1 MFIES
6 INQRDMKERCVNI
19 IKKILLT
26 FFVCMGLAFAIAI
39 VLAFTSIPFYAHFN
53 LGKNPDGIEI
63 TEDFKPE
70 RVVMF
75 GGAGMPSPDNLMR
88 LYHTS
93 MWANHFD
100 VPVILVHPE
109 DSICQSEMSRVLRN
123 DGVYNIY
130 FMMKGTNTRSQSLE
144 LKESYPELIDSPLL
158 VVTSTE
164 HVNRT
169 IKCLKKVGF
178 TNVIGMPAQEA
189 TVDFNLSLEN
199 QKLGGNRLPSVEN
212 TNIRYTFYNYLK
224 LEIICMREYIAL
236 AYYRLKNWI

>member
-1 MFIES
+1 MG
-6 INQRDMKERCVNI
+6 I
-19 IKKILLT
+19 IFT
-26 FFVCMGLAFAIAI
+26 VAI
-39 VLAFTSIPFYAHFN
+39 VLAFTSVPFYAHFN
-53 LGKNPDGIEI
+53 LGKNPDGVEF

-70 RVVMF
+70 AVVMF
-75 GGAGMPSPDNLMR
+75 GGAGMPSHDNLMR

-109 DSICQSEMSRVLRN
+109 DSVCQSEMSRVLRQ
-123 DGVYNIY
+123 DRIERID
-130 FMMKGTNTRSQSLE
+130 FMTEGTNTRSQSLE
-144 LKESYPELIDSPLL
+144 LKDSYPELLNSPLL

-199 QKLGGNRLPSVEN
+199 QKLGGNKIPSVEN
-212 TNIRYTFYNYLK
+212 TNMRYTFYNYLK
-224 LEIICMREYIAL
+224 LEITCVREYIAL
-236 AYYRLKNWI
+236 LYYKIKNWI

>member
-1 MFIES
+1 
-6 INQRDMKERCVNI
+6 MKERIMSIV
-19 IKKILLT
+19 KKIIVT
-26 FFVCMGLAFAIAI
+26 FFMIMGIMFTMAV
-39 VLAFTSIPFYAHFN
+39 VLAFTSVPFYAHFN

-63 TEDFKPE
+63 TEDFNPE
-70 RVVMF
+70 MVVMF

-109 DSICQSEMSRVLRN
+109 DSICQSEMSRVLRH
-123 DGVYNIY
+123 DGIENIY
-130 FMMKGTNTRSQSLE
+130 FMTEGTNTRSQSLE
-144 LKESYPELIDSPLL
+144 LKEHYPELIDSPLL

-199 QKLGGNRLPSVEN
+199 QRLGGNEILPSVEN

-224 LEIICMREYIAL
+224 LEIICIREYIAL
-236 AYYRLKNWI
+236 LYYKVKNWI

>member
-1 MFIES
+1 
-6 INQRDMKERCVNI
+6 MKERSVNI
-19 IKKILLT
+19 IKKIFLT
-26 FFVCMGLAFAIAI
+26 FFVCMGIIFTVAI
-39 VLAFTSIPFYAHFN
+39 VLAFTSVPFYAHFN
-53 LGKNPDGIEI
+53 LGKNPDGVEF

-70 RVVMF
+70 AVVMF

-109 DSICQSEMSRVLRN
+109 DSVCQSEMSRVLRQ
-123 DGVYNIY
+123 DRIERID
-130 FMMKGTNTRSQSLE
+130 FMTEGTNTRSQSLE
-144 LKESYPELIDSPLL
+144 LKDSYPELLNSPLL

-199 QKLGGNRLPSVEN
+199 QKLGGNKIPSVEN
-212 TNIRYTFYNYLK
+212 TNMRYTFYNYLK
-224 LEIICMREYIAL
+224 LEITCVREYIAL
-236 AYYRLKNWI
+236 LYYRIKNWI

>member
-1 MFIES
+1 MG
-6 INQRDMKERCVNI
+6 I
-19 IKKILLT
+19 IFT
-26 FFVCMGLAFAIAI
+26 VAV
-39 VLAFTSIPFYAHFN
+39 VLAFTSVPFYAHFN

-109 DSICQSEMSRVLRN
+109 DSICQSEMSRFLRH
-123 DGVYNIY
+123 DGIESIY
-130 FMMKGTNTRSQSLE
+130 FMTEGTNTRSQSLE
-144 LKESYPELIDSPLL
+144 LKEYYPELIDSPLL

-189 TVDFNLSLEN
+189 TVNFNLSLEN
-199 QKLGGNRLPSVEN
+199 QKLGGNEMLPSVEN

-224 LEIICMREYIAL
+224 LEIICIREYIAL
-236 AYYRLKNWI
+236 LYYKVKNWI

>member
-1 MFIES
+1 ML
-6 INQRDMKERCVNI
+6 I
-19 IKKILLT
+19 IIMRHKILNITKKSFLLLLVT
-26 FFVCMGLAFAIAI
+26 MGVFFTLMI
-39 VLAFTSIPFYAHFN
+39 VLAFTSVPFYMHFN

-70 RVVMF
+70 YIVMF

-93 MWANHFD
+93 SWARYYD

-109 DSICQSEMSRVLRN
+109 DSVCQSEMTRILRQ
-123 DGVYNIY
+123 DGVDKISY
-130 FMMKGTNTRSQSLE
+130 MTLGTNTRSQTLE
-144 LKESYPELIDSPLL
+144 LKDSYSELLDVPML

-164 HVNRT
+164 HVRRT
-169 IKCLKKVGF
+169 VKCLNKVGF
-178 TNVIGMPAQEA
+178 SNVIGMPAQEA

-224 LEIICMREYIAL
+224 LEIICIREYIAL
-236 AYYRLKNWI
+236 TYYRLKNWI